1 MKRLSILFLTCLILP
16 SLLSMKQAKDRT
28 ILFFGD
34 SITQQASDPE
44 GFIRILE
51 KALAD
56 KSDPTVLI
64 NKGIGGN
71 KVTDLYLRLPEDVLA
86 NNPDEV
92 MIWVGI
98 NDVWHRDSGT
108 GTDLNKF
115 PGFYQKIIDQLKERN
130 IKVTL
135 CTPGVIGERKD
146 EANPH
151 DKLLNE
157 FSAAIRTLAEKNN
170 VGLIDFR
177 KEFQAYEAK
186 HNTANE
192 SKGILTTDGVHLN
205 AKGNQLVAE
214 AIQAGFKL

>member
-1 MKRLSILFLTCLILP
+1 
-16 SLLSMKQAKDRT
+16 MKQAKDRT

-51 KALAD
+51 KRLAEKND
-56 KSDPTVLI
+56 QSIHLI
-64 NKGIGGN
+64 NAGIGGN
-71 KVTDLYLRLPEDVLA
+71 KVTDLYLRLPEDVLSK
-86 NNPDEV
+86 NPDEV

-115 PGFYQKIIDQLKERN
+115 PGFYQKIIDQLKEQN

-135 CTPGVIGERKD
+135 CTPGVIGELKD

-151 DKLLNE
+151 DPLLND
-157 FSAAIRTLAEKNN
+157 FSAAIRTLAEKNK
-170 VGLIDFR
+170 VGLIDLR

-186 HNTANE
+186 HNSANE

-205 AKGNQLVAE
+205 KNGNQLVAD
-214 AIQAGFKL
+214 AIQAKFKL